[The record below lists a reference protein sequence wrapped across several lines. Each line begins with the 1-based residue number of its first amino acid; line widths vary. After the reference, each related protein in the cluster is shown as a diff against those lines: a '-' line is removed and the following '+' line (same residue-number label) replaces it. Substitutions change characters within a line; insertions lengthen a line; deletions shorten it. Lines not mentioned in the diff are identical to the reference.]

1 MVVTAQFRQDGL
13 GPFQKNMNEMPER
26 VRANSM
32 QRYLLVMFT
41 ATEQIFVNRFL
52 AGFTPKKRSWADS
65 WDPVVGR
72 LVYHGSD
79 PLVRTG
85 LLFRSL
91 TESDAKYAIR
101 KMGHKTGTFGTSRPF
116 VYKGAL
122 NPNLARVLNE
132 GSTPKS
138 ARVRV
143 PKGMMKLRW
152 EPMAGFVV
160 TTSHSTSD
168 QGANIPSRP
177 FLFDRK
183 PLTSEERAKL
193 DQVATQFWTRFFEHR
208 GAM

>member
-1 MVVTAQFRQDGL
+1 MVVTAKFRQDGM
-13 GPFQKNMNEMPER
+13 GPFQKNMNEMPEK
-26 VRANSM
+26 VRNVSM

-52 AGFTPKKRSWADS
+52 SGFVAKKRPWADS

-91 TESDAKYAIR
+91 TESDAQYAIR
-101 KMGHKTGTFGTSRPF
+101 NMGHKVGTFGTSRPF
-116 VYKGAL
+116 LYKGVL

-138 ARVRV
+138 QRTRTA
-143 PKGMMKLRW
+143 KGMMKLRW
-152 EPMAGFVV
+152 EPTAGFVV

-168 QGANIPSRP
+168 QGANIPPRP
-177 FLFDRK
+177 FLFDRR
-183 PLTSEERAKL
+183 PLTNEEKEQLDRA
-193 DQVATQFWTRFFEHR
+193 ATQFWTAFFRHR
-208 GAM
+208 GVM